1 MSKKDEDEVSPFLW
15 IFFIILA
22 LFVGG
27 FFGKVFF
34 SKTNTNTEDTFT
46 EFCYDRDMKVYPAD
60 PVDTSSR
67 GTSDTITDNLCESR
81 NPRYEDCW
89 VSQYC
94 PSCVQNQISCVCQG
108 K

>member
-1 MSKKDEDEVSPFLW
+1 MSKKEDDNGLIPLLIFL
-15 IFFIILA
+15 IFIGFIA
-22 LFVGG
+22 GG
-27 FFGKVFF
+27 FLGKTFF
-34 SKTNTNTEDTFT
+34 SKSTTEDTFT
-46 EFCYDRDMKVYPAD
+46 GFCYDGDMKVYPAE

-67 GTSDTITDNLCESR
+67 GTADTITDNLCESR
-81 NPRYEDCW
+81 NPKYEDCW